1 MRPKVSIIIPVY
13 KVEKYIE
20 RCVRTLFGQTLDS
33 LEFIFVDDCSPDNSI
48 ELLKKV
54 LNDYPNRLEQ
64 VKIIRHEVNK
74 GVGKSRQDG
83 VDAASGEYIIHCDP
97 DDWVELDMYEKMYT
111 KATDENVD
119 VVICDYYENFSDSET
134 LKKTRP
140 DELTSL
146 SVLANITGLVPNK
159 INGCLWN
166 KLMKRELYNT
176 VSFIP
181 GVYIQEDDLIWV
193 QLLDKEHSISYIDS
207 AFYHYWINR
216 QDSLMKSFSK
226 KTVIDNMHA
235 LKFVDGIIKSNK
247 STQYQDCLKAWIGAW
262 IIYRAFPCKEFSNKD
277 FTQYFSEYD
286 DYCSY
291 SKEFN
296 TIKLKLVKFACNRY
310 HRQALFLCNI
320 YQAVHRLW
328 NKTKT
333 K

>member
-134 LKKTRP
+134 LK
-140 DELTSL
+140 
-146 SVLANITGLVPNK
+146 NK
-159 INGCLWN
+159 N
-166 KLMKRELYNT
+166 LMNSHRFLY
-176 VSFIP
+176 
-181 GVYIQEDDLIWV
+181 
-193 QLLDKEHSISYIDS
+193 
-207 AFYHYWINR
+207 
-216 QDSLMKSFSK
+216 
-226 KTVIDNMHA
+226 
-235 LKFVDGIIKSNK
+235 
-247 STQYQDCLKAWIGAW
+247 
-262 IIYRAFPCKEFSNKD
+262 
-277 FTQYFSEYD
+277 
-286 DYCSY
+286 
-291 SKEFN
+291 
-296 TIKLKLVKFACNRY
+296 
-310 HRQALFLCNI
+310 
-320 YQAVHRLW
+320 
-328 NKTKT
+328 
-333 K
+333 